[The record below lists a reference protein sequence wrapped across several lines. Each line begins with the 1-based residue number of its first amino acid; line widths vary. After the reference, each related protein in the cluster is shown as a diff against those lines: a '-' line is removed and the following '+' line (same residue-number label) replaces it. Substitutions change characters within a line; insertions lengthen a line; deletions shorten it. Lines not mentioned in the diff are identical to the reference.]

1 MNSEGTFLSFLFKKG
16 KALVPSLIIFKKE
29 MEVQFMSSTPKG
41 KVLENK
47 CFEVAYNFV
56 NLTGGNK
63 KQALMRYLLD
73 HPDEEMPKFLNQAAY
88 KFFDNNPMVW
98 TYIEKFRE
106 ENRKANDKIRDEN
119 IAMLKQI
126 AADPFASNRD
136 RIAAMKELSQI
147 CGLNEPTKLELRQE
161 VIEIGFDDEDS
172 FK

>member
-16 KALVPSLIIFKKE
+16 KVFITFPNFIFKKE

-88 KFFDNNPMVW
+88 KFFDNNPMV
-98 TYIEKFRE
+98 
-106 ENRKANDKIRDEN
+106 
-119 IAMLKQI
+119 
-126 AADPFASNRD
+126 
-136 RIAAMKELSQI
+136 
-147 CGLNEPTKLELRQE
+147 
-161 VIEIGFDDEDS
+161 
-172 FK
+172 